1 MKKVT
6 AVGKYGNVVSKE
18 VDDNNLVNQDGS
30 RVNHNSITYDM
41 FKDFIDSLEDKSLNG
56 ITLVDVWPNAFLI
69 AKNLEMMVYLDDV
82 NEQNPSNSVV
92 VIVPN
97 DFSESQLAYY
107 ENNYL
112 DSLDTFIG
120 LYCDNGEFKQIKNL
134 LLTSDQLYDELKN
147 ILKVKKKINKK
158 LLK

>member
-1 MKKVT
+1 M
-6 AVGKYGNVVSKE
+6 
-18 VDDNNLVNQDGS
+18 
-30 RVNHNSITYDM
+30 
-41 FKDFIDSLEDKSLNG
+41 
-56 ITLVDVWPNAFLI
+56 WPNAFLI

-147 ILKVKKKINKK
+147 ILKVKTKN
-158 LLK
+158 